1 MLRQHVPSPSEL
13 RQQLFGLSAA
23 ISRDALKKDEGAILF
38 LLEVAMYG
46 DKLWIGN
53 NGRRAIYAVGESM
66 ANTFLCK

>member
-1 MLRQHVPSPSEL
+1 MFPEYTE
-13 RQQLFGLSAA
+13 AA
-23 ISRDALKKDEGAILF
+23 DVWLWCGNPHRRLKKDEGAILF

-66 ANTFLCK
+66 ANTFLCLQIAS